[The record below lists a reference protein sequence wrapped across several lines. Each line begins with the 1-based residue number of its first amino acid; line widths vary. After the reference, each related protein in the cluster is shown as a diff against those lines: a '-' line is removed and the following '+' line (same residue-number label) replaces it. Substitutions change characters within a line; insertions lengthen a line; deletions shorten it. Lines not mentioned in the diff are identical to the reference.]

1 LADIETRRAF
11 TDRWIKA
18 LKPADDRIDYRDE
31 GCPGLTLRVSKKG
44 IKTFRWIYRGV
55 DGKHKL
61 LTIGKYPDVGLA
73 KARAVVEEE
82 KQLLKQK
89 RSVGSDEYQNI
100 KTVAQLAEDFY
111 ELLETTRKR
120 PQEARRMLDLDIIPS
135 LGKLPLSPPPHPPVI
150 GALIRKI
157 VKRGAPVHAGKVL
170 NLVKQMF
177 DHGLG
182 NGHIKFNPAT
192 PLKPASL
199 GVQKYQPKDRALN
212 RDEII
217 AFWKVLPMIPR
228 MDERTR
234 LAFKVLLLTGVRTNE
249 LLLAQW
255 ADVDLETGKWVIPV
269 ANQKL
274 TLERAR
280 TAKPFIVPLAPFVLE
295 HFEKLLVLSDG
306 SPWVMSSDSS
316 ESGHYDDKVLG
327 RALRRL
333 FEKKIIFEDGR
344 KEPLIDIERF
354 TPHDL
359 RRTMRTHLGETLNI
373 EPHISER
380 CLNHSMGK
388 LTQTYDTGRYYEQR
402 EEAMKR
408 WAEYVELAVQP
419 VKNVMQFNKR
429 A

>member
-1 LADIETRRAF
+1 LAEIETKFAF
-11 TDRWIKA
+11 TDRAIKA
-18 LKPADDRIDYRDE
+18 LKPAKERIDYRDL
-31 GCPGLTLRVSKKG
+31 GCPGLTLRVSKTG

-73 KARAVVEEE
+73 KARGVVEEE

-89 RSVGSDEYQNI
+89 RSLGSDQYRHI

-135 LGKLPLSPPPHPPVI
+135 LGRLPLSPPPHPPVI
-150 GALIRKI
+150 GAMIRKI
-157 VKRGAPVHAGKVL
+157 VRRGAPVHAGKVL

-182 NGHIKFNPAT
+182 NGHIKFNPAA
-192 PLKPASL
+192 PLKAVSL
-199 GVQKYQPKDRALN
+199 GVQKYQPKDRALD
-212 RDEII
+212 REEII
-217 AFWKVLPMIPR
+217 AFWKVLPMVPR
-228 MDERTR
+228 MDQRTR
-234 LAFKVLLLTGVRTNE
+234 LAFKVLLLTGVRTQE
-249 LLLAQW
+249 LLLAKW
-255 ADVDLETGKWVIPV
+255 SDVDLETGKWTIPV
-269 ANQKL
+269 ENQKL
-274 TLERAR
+274 TVDRAR
-280 TAKPFIVPLAPFVLE
+280 SAKPFVIPLAPFVVAQFDE
-295 HFEKLLVLSDG
+295 LLVLSEG
-306 SPWVMSSDSS
+306 SPWVVSSDSS

-327 RALRRL
+327 RALRRI
-333 FEKKIIFEDGR
+333 FEKEITLANGR
-344 KEPLIDIERF
+344 KEPLLNIERF

-373 EPHISER
+373 EPHIAER

-388 LTQTYDTGRYYEQR
+388 LTQTYDTGRYYAQR
-402 EEAMKR
+402 EEAMRR
-408 WAEYVELAVQP
+408 WSEFVELAVEP
-419 VKNVMQFNKR
+419 VTNITQFTKR